1 MCVFAARCYPS
12 ALLRRAHTPFD
23 AEFVAF
29 ANREHDLQRILVL
42 YDEDER
48 LAVPA
53 AQLCVEK
60 GVDNVFVLTG
70 GLLAFGGRFPD
81 LLEGVPYPSLA
92 AKFASAAGLPVAR
105 SRASVASLARSRRD
119 SMGGGETRS
128 ARLSAPELTGRWR
141 G

>member
-1 MCVFAARCYPS
+1 M
-12 ALLRRAHTPFD
+12 
-23 AEFVAF
+23 AF
-29 ANREHDLQRILVL
+29 ANREHDLQRILIL

-70 GLLAFGGRFPD
+70 GLVAFGGRFLD

-92 AKFASAAGLPVAR
+92 AKFAAAAGLPVAR

-119 SMGGGETRS
+119 SMGGETRI
-128 ARLSAPELTGRWR
+128 ARFSAPELTGRWR

>member
-1 MCVFAARCYPS
+1 MSTARCYPA
-12 ALLRRAHTPFD
+12 ALLRRAHTPVD

-29 ANREHDLQRILVL
+29 ANREHDLARILIL

-53 AQLCVEK
+53 AQLCCEK

-70 GLLAFGGRFPD
+70 GLLAFAGRFPD
-81 LLEGVPYPSLA
+81 LLVGVPHPSLA
-92 AKFASAAGLPVAR
+92 AKCAAAAGLPIAR

-119 SMGGGETRS
+119 SLGGGEARS
-128 ARLSAPELTGRWR
+128 ARLSAPELTRWR